1 MLTAAI
7 LQSNYIPWK
16 GYFDLIASVDV
27 FAFYDDVQFTI
38 NDWRNRNQIKTPQ
51 GPQWLSIP
59 VGQRIDRTIREVK
72 LPAIPWQRKHWRTLE
87 LSYGRAP
94 YFRETAAW
102 LAPLYLDQVFDNLA
116 DLNRAFTKRICAEL
130 AIPTRLVGSEA
141 YDIDGGRSGRVLDL
155 CLKLGANRYLS
166 GPTAK
171 AYLEVE
177 LFGNAGVAVEW
188 MDYSGYPTYPQMW
201 GPFVHAV
208 SVVDLLFQCG
218 PSARKYMKV
227 SKDRSR

>member
-1 MLTAAI
+1 MLTVAI

-38 NDWRNRNQIKTPQ
+38 NDWRNRNQIKTPH

-72 LPAIPWQRKHWRTLE
+72 LPANAWQRKHWRALE
-87 LSYGRAP
+87 MSYGRAP

-102 LAPLYLDQVFDNLA
+102 LAPLYLDHDFDNLA
-116 DLNRAFTKRICAEL
+116 ELNRTFTRRICAEL
-130 AIPTRLVGSEA
+130 AITTRLVGSES
-141 YDIDGGRSGRVLDL
+141 YDIHGGRSGRVLDL
-155 CLKLGANRYLS
+155 CLQLGATRYLS
-166 GPTAK
+166 GPSAK
-171 AYLEVE
+171 AYLDVG
-177 LFGNAGVAVEW
+177 LFNHAGVEVEW
-188 MDYSGYPTYPQMW
+188 MDYSGYPPYAQMW

-208 SVVDLLFQCG
+208 SVVDLLFHCG
-218 PSARKYMKV
+218 PDARKYMKAGT
-227 SKDRSR
+227 DRFR